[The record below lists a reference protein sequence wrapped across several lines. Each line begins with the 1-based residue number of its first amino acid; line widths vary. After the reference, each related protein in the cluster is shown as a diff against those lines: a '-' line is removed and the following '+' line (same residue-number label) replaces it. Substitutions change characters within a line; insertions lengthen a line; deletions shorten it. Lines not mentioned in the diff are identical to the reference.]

1 MKAVIQRVTEATVSV
16 DNKIIGKIN
25 SGLLI
30 LVAFGQNET
39 QEEYNWMIRKILSMR
54 IFNDS
59 NGIMN
64 LSINEINGELLIV
77 SQFTLFADTK
87 KGNRPSYTQA
97 LPPNF
102 AQAEYNKFLEI
113 FKSSTPLKIETGIFG
128 ADMKVKLLNDG
139 PVTILLDSKNK

>member
-1 MKAVIQRVTEATVSV
+1 
-16 DNKIIGKIN
+16 
-25 SGLLI
+25 LLI

-64 LSINEINGELLIV
+64 LSINDINGELLIV

-97 LPPNF
+97 LPSAF
-102 AQAEYNKFLEI
+102 AQTEYNKFLEI
-113 FKSSTPLKIETGIFG
+113 LKSSTKLKIETGIFG